1 MPAGRAAGTL
11 GAVSYAPDLDAYFAR
26 IGLTGPRPPTLA
38 TLHAISQAHVTA
50 IPFENLDV
58 LLGLGVDLDPAAV
71 EAKLVHGGRGG
82 YCFEHNSLLLHVLQ
96 ALGYDARPLSARVR
110 IQRPR
115 EYTPARTHLLVRVEL
130 DGESWLA
137 DVGVGALSLTSAI
150 RLALD
155 VEQPTAH
162 EPRRLI
168 AEGRWDGL
176 ERRGPEARLFHQAR
190 LGDAWHDICELT
202 LEEMPEIDR
211 VVGNWYTSAHPRS
224 HFKDR
229 LIVARATP
237 EGRLTL
243 ADRELTRRGRDGVG
257 RTTTIA
263 SPDELLAVLADVFGL
278 RFPPGTRFPSPGL
291 AWPA

>member
-1 MPAGRAAGTL
+1 MT
-11 GAVSYAPDLDAYFAR
+11 YAPDLDAYFAR
-26 IGLTGPRPPTLA
+26 IGYHGPRAPTLA
-38 TLHAISQAHVTA
+38 TLHAISLAHVQS

-58 LLGLGVDLDPAAV
+58 LQGRGIDLEPTAV
-71 EAKLVHGGRGG
+71 EAKLVHAGRGG
-82 YCFEHNSLLLHVLQ
+82 YCFEQNSLLLHVLL
-96 ALGYDARPLSARVR
+96 AMGYDARPLSARVR

-115 EYTPARTHLLVRVEL
+115 DYMPARTHIFVRVEL
-130 DGESWLA
+130 GGASWLA
-137 DVGVGALSLTSAI
+137 DVGVGALSLTLAI

-176 ERRGPEARLFHQAR
+176 ERRGPEAKLYHQVR
-190 LGDAWHDICELT
+190 LGDAWHDVCELT

-211 VVGNWYTSAHPRS
+211 VVGNWYTSTHPRS
-224 HFKDR
+224 HFRDR

-243 ADRELTRRGRDGVG
+243 VDRELTRRGRDGVG
-257 RTTTIA
+257 HARTLAT
-263 SPDELLAVLADVFGL
+263 PDELLATLADDFGL
-278 RFPPGTRFPSPGL
+278 RFPAGTQFASPGL
-291 AWPA
+291 AWDA